1 MSKLEV
7 VKVGA
12 GANVIRKQEAIWRSR
27 LCHRPGVHPLT
38 SNLGFESRKSK
49 PPPAGGRA
57 ACLKLPAQWKTEM
70 GELGLV
76 ARLRKRL
83 SLRRKVKAESTNNG
97 ITTKTLPKRSEGRRT
112 NMQW

>member
-27 LCHRPGVHPLT
+27 LCHRPGVHLPPF
-38 SNLGFESRKSK
+38 NLGFESRKSK
-49 PPPAGGRA
+49 PRPAAGRCVSA
-57 ACLKLPAQWKTEM
+57 TSVEEM

-83 SLRRKVKAESTNNG
+83 TLGRKVKAENTKSNG
-97 ITTKTLPKRSEGRRT
+97 ITTKTLPRRSEGNSRT
-112 NMQW
+112 NMK

>member
-27 LCHRPGVHPLT
+27 LCHRPGVHLPPF
-38 SNLGFESRKSK
+38 NLGFESRKSK
-49 PPPAGGRA
+49 PPPAARLPSVWNFLQVSGGVR
-57 ACLKLPAQWKTEM
+57 EM

-76 ARLRKRL
+76 ASLRRRLRL
-83 SLRRKVKAESTNNG
+83 TRKVKAETSNG
-97 ITTKTLPKRSEGRRT
+97 TIIKTLPKRSEGGGRC
-112 NMQW
+112 